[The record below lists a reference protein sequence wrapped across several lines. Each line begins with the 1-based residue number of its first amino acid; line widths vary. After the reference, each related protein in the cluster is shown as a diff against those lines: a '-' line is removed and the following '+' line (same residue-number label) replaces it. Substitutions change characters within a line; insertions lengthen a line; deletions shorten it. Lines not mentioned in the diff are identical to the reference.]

1 MFEKN
6 IYKKRW
12 GRDEHILK
20 LSDQKVRNNVK
31 FSVGT
36 CWKMSN
42 YLLINQQGKNWVSN
56 FYFKKLHIFCIKET
70 IEARRE
76 CIMTNVF
83 IFII

>member
-6 IYKKRW
+6 IYKKHW

-36 CWKMSN
+36 CWKMAN
-42 YLLINQQGKNWVSN
+42 YVFMNKPAGKELCEQ
-56 FYFKKLHIFCIKET
+56 FLF
-70 IEARRE
+70 
-76 CIMTNVF
+76 
-83 IFII
+83 